1 MSSEPRSVS
10 SVLFSSQR
18 QTTSGEKSLPAIS
31 LMAQSCVEAIVTAA
45 GSRGGRRGRQRGGR
59 RGEAERGRQRG
70 EEEGEAEREGEG
82 EAERGRQGGGREGEA
97 ERGGGQPPR
106 PPSRLPLL
114 LLSGDQL
121 SVHAGQ
127 NQRWTVMYQHN
138 DRRRSIKRLVCNK
151 NLELENLLILTGL
164 NRTRLCV
171 RLTEY

>member
-1 MSSEPRSVS
+1 MS

-70 EEEGEAEREGEG
+70 GGEAERGEGEAEREGG
-82 EAERGRQGGGREGEA
+82 GGGREGEA
-97 ERGGGQPPR
+97 GRGEGGGGRGGGGQPPR